1 LLVIFLKEKTM
12 KNLEKALEKV
22 LSTVE
27 TVAKAYEDKK
37 IVPMEWIKIGGSA
50 VMWTWIF
57 KHLPEIKADMDT
69 ATEAGVT
76 EMIERLKVKFD
87 IPQDKLEEAIEQAL
101 SVVLIFLVMVWGEDG
116 LKKDETQVS

>member
-37 IVPMEWIKIGGSA
+37 IVPMEWIKIGRSA

>member
-1 LLVIFLKEKTM
+1 M

-57 KHLPEIKADMDT
+57 KHLPEIKADIDT

-87 IPQDKLEEAIEQAL
+87 IPQDKLEETIEQAL